1 MEKPQTF
8 WGRVRARLVDDWH
21 TAWRWWSIR
30 LAALFGLI
38 ATYLLAAPETLV
50 QVINILPPEL
60 RRWVP
65 PALGPL
71 ITGLIVGIRLYK
83 QGEKK

>member
-1 MEKPQTF
+1 M
-8 WGRVRARLVDDWH
+8 WRWHNRLVDNWR

-30 LAALFGLI
+30 LAALLGFV

-50 QVINILPPEL
+50 QVINTLPPEL
-60 RRWVP
+60 RGWVP
-65 PALGPL
+65 PLLGPI
-71 ITGLIVGIRLYK
+71 ITGAIVLVRLWR